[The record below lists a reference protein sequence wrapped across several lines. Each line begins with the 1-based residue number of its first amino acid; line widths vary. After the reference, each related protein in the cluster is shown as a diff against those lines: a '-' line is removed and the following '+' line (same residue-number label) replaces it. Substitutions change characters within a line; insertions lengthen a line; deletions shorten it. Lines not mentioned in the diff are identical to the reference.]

1 MKKLIA
7 TVTLAA
13 ACLVVSAQTPAYQD
27 ASLTPAERADDLI
40 PRLTIEQKV
49 SLMMNQSAA
58 IPELGIKKY
67 GWWNEALHGSA
78 RNGLATVFPQAIGM
92 AASWDEVLLQ
102 EVFDIASTEQR
113 IKYIEQTR
121 ETGGADQYHGLTVW
135 TPNINI
141 FRDPRWGRGQETYGE
156 DPYLTFIM
164 GRAVVNGLQGQPDE
178 KGYDKLHACLKHY
191 AVHSG
196 PESTRHYADVTVS
209 YRDLLET
216 YLYAFENIVKTT
228 DVQEIM
234 GAYNSYDGKPCCGS
248 DQLLEYFLR
257 EQWGYKG
264 LVVSDCGAINDFY
277 AKSYRSHN
285 VFEDGASASANAVI
299 TGTDLECGSSYRH
312 LVEAYEQGKITEEQ
326 IDKALKRLL
335 VARFRLGEMDPL
347 ESVSWNNIPVSK
359 LACDEHREKALEMA
373 RETMTLLQNDG
384 VLPLDKGLKVAVIG
398 PNADERAVM
407 WGNYEGTP
415 RHVISVLEGISDK
428 IGADNVIYARGC
440 EIIDGWDE
448 YRKTESINGT
458 DGEKEFKLSQISDAD
473 AIIFVG
479 GISASL
485 EGEEMRVPF
494 DGFKGG
500 DRTDIELPASQK
512 RLLAELKATGKP
524 VVFVNLSGSAIAFG
538 PVMDNCNAILQ
549 AWYGG
554 EKGGQAVADV
564 LFGDYNPGGRLP
576 VTFYA
581 TSDQI
586 GDFENYDMAGRTY
599 RYFDGEPAFPF
610 GYGLSYTSFDYGK
623 ASILKDGKKVRKFK
637 TTDKVS
643 IVVPVTNT
651 GARDGDEV
659 VQVYIKRKGETG
671 GPVYSLRGFRRTGIK
686 AGEKA
691 SVSIDLD
698 ELSFRS
704 FDEES
709 GSMKTLKGKYT
720 VYYGKSS
727 AARDLKSITI
737 KIK

>member
-1 MKKLIA
+1 MKKLTAIIA
-7 TVTLAA
+7 LAVA
-13 ACLVVSAQTPAYQD
+13 SIALSAQTPAYKD
-27 ASLTPAERADDLI
+27 ASLSPAQRADDLLT
-40 PRLTIEQKV
+40 RLTIEQKV
-49 SLMMNQSAA
+49 SLMMNQSPA

-78 RNGLATVFPQAIGM
+78 RNGIATVFPQSIGM
-92 AASWDEVLLQ
+92 AASWDYELLQ

-113 IKYIEQTR
+113 IKYIENTK
-121 ETGGADQYHGLTVW
+121 ETNGAEQYHGLTVW

-248 DQLLEYFLR
+248 DQLLQHFLR

-264 LVVSDCGAINDFY
+264 LVVSDCGAISDFY
-277 AKSYRSHN
+277 AKNYRSHN
-285 VFEDGASASANAVI
+285 AFEDGASASANAVI
-299 TGTDLECGSSYRH
+299 TGTDLECGGSYKY
-312 LVEAYEQGKITEEQ
+312 LVDAYKQGKITEEQ
-326 IDKALKRLL
+326 IDKSLRRLL
-335 VARFRLGEMDPL
+335 IARFRLGEMDPL
-347 ESVSWNNIPVSK
+347 ESVSWNKIPTSK
-359 LACDEHREKALEMA
+359 LACDEHRAKALDMA

-384 VLPLDKGLKVAVIG
+384 VLPLAKNKKVAVIG

-415 RHVISVLEGISDK
+415 KHVISVLEGISDK
-428 IGADNVIYARGC
+428 IGSENVIYARGC
-440 EIIDGWDE
+440 EIIDGWDS
-448 YRKTESINGT
+448 YRKFPGIDGVN
-458 DGEKEFKLSQISDAD
+458 GEKSFNVNQIAGAD
-473 AIIFVG
+473 VIVFVG

-494 DGFKGG
+494 EGFKGG
-500 DRTDIELPASQK
+500 DRTNIELPDSQK
-512 RLLAELKATGKP
+512 RLLAKLAATGKP
-524 VVFVNLSGSAIAFG
+524 VIFVNMSGSAIAFG
-538 PVMDNCNAILQ
+538 PVLGNCNAILQ

-554 EKGGQAVADV
+554 EKGGQAIADV
-564 LFGDYNPGGRLP
+564 IFGDYNPGGRLP
-576 VTFYA
+576 LTFYA
-581 TSDQI
+581 TSDQL

-599 RYFDGEPAFPF
+599 RYFEGKPAFPF
-610 GYGLSYTSFDYGK
+610 GFGLSYTTFDYGQAAIVK
-623 ASILKDGKKVRKFK
+623 NGKPVKSFK
-637 TTDKVS
+637 MADKVQ
-643 IVVPVTNT
+643 IVVPVTNS
-651 GARDGDEV
+651 GSRDGDEV
-659 VQVYIKRKGETG
+659 VQVYIKKDGENG
-671 GPVYSLRGFRRTGIK
+671 GPVYSLRGFKRVGIK
-686 AGEKA
+686 AGETA
-691 SVSIDLD
+691 SVAIDLD
-698 ELSFRS
+698 ELNFRS
-704 FDEES
+704 FDATS
-709 GSMKTLKGKYT
+709 GSMKTTKGTYT

-727 AARDLKSITI
+727 AAKDLQSLSV

>member
-7 TVTLAA
+7 TVVIAA
-13 ACLVVSAQTPAYQD
+13 AGIVLFAQTPAYKN
-27 ASLTPAERADDLI
+27 ASLSPAERADDLL

-49 SLMMNQSAA
+49 SLMMNQSPA

-78 RNGLATVFPQAIGM
+78 RNGIATVFPQAIGM
-92 AASWDEVLLQ
+92 AASWDYELLQ

-113 IKYIEQTR
+113 IKYIEQTKAKN
-121 ETGGADQYHGLTVW
+121 GADQYHGLTVW

-164 GRAVVNGLQGQPDE
+164 GRAVVNGLQGQPDA

-228 DVQEIM
+228 DVQEVM
-234 GAYNSYDGKPCCGS
+234 GAYNSYEGKPCCGS

-264 LVVSDCGAINDFY
+264 LVVSDCGAITDFY
-277 AKSYRSHN
+277 AKNYKSHN
-285 VFEDGASASANAVI
+285 AFEDGPSASANAVI
-299 TGTDLECGSSYRH
+299 TGTDLECGNSYRH
-312 LVEAYEQGKITEEQ
+312 LVEAYKQGKITEAQ
-326 IDKALKRLL
+326 IDKSLRRLL
-335 VARFRLGEMDPL
+335 IARFRLGEMDPL
-347 ESVSWNNIPVSK
+347 ESVSWNSIPVQK
-359 LACDEHREKALEMA
+359 LACDEHRAKALEMA

-384 VLPLDKGLKVAVIG
+384 VLPLSKGAKVAVIG
-398 PNADERAVM
+398 PNADERDVM

-415 RHVISVLEGISDK
+415 KHVVSILEGISDK
-428 IGADNVIYARGC
+428 IGSDQVIYARGC
-440 EIIDGWDE
+440 EIIDGWDGMKK
-448 YRKTESINGT
+448 RPGI
-458 DGEKEFKLSQISDAD
+458 DGVGGAKAFDVKQIADAD
-473 AIIFVG
+473 VIVFVG

-494 DGFKGG
+494 EGFKGG
-500 DRTDIELPASQK
+500 DRTDIELPAVQK
-512 RLLAELKATGKP
+512 KLIAKLKATGKP

-538 PVMDNCNAILQ
+538 PVMGDCNAILQ

-564 LFGDYNPGGRLP
+564 LFGDYNPSGRLP
-576 VTFYA
+576 LTFYA

-586 GDFENYDMAGRTY
+586 GDFEDYDMTGRTY
-599 RYFDGEPAFPF
+599 RYFDGKPAFPF
-610 GYGLSYTSFDYGK
+610 GFGLSYTTFDYGT
-623 ASILKDGKKVRKFK
+623 ASIVKGGKAVKAFKMKDDVQ
-637 TTDKVS
+637 
-643 IVVPVTNT
+643 IVVPVTNS
-651 GARDGDEV
+651 GKRDGDEV
-659 VQVYIKRKGETG
+659 VQVYIKRQDEVG
-671 GPVYSLRGFRRTGIK
+671 GPVYSLRGFKRVSIK
-686 AGEKA
+686 AGETA
-691 SVSIDLD
+691 SVAIDLN
-698 ELSFRS
+698 ELNFRS

-709 GSMKTLKGKYT
+709 GSMKTTKGTYT

-727 AARDLKSITI
+727 AKEDLKSLTV